1 MSDASLSEWAEDLT
15 AFGHGARLTSG
26 ADAAASGRAMLETAL
41 GGPEAVER
49 ALRGRPV
56 LSSTTAPHVR
66 GYKSPQRTFRLPR
79 DLDEKLTLL
88 SAKQGRRQSDV
99 VRDALAEYIERNSA

>member
-15 AFGHGARLTSG
+15 AFGPGTRLTSG
-26 ADAAASGRAMLETAL
+26 SDAAASGRAMLEKAL
-41 GGPEAVER
+41 GGAEAVER
-49 ALRGRPV
+49 AVRGRPV
-56 LSSTTAPHVR
+56 LSSTTAPHAR

-88 SAKQGRRQSDV
+88 SARQGRRQSDV